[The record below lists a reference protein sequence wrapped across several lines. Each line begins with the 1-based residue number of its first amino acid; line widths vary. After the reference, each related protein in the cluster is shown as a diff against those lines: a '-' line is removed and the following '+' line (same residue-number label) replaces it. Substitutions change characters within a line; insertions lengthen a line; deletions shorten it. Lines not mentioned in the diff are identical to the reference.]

1 MTSTETENQP
11 RPLAGPLPAVSVV
24 IATHH
29 RPELLRLALAAVL
42 DQDYRGDIECLLVF
56 DQCPPDES
64 LRQDLPGRT
73 VRVAA
78 NGRTAGLAGARN
90 TGILAA
96 GGVYVAFCDDDD
108 VWLPGKLSTQ
118 VRALMASGALTCVSG
133 ITVQYSDHE
142 TIRVPTAADLTLRQL
157 VQRRVMEAHPST
169 VVVLREALLGRIGMV
184 DEDIPGSYG
193 EDFDWILR
201 AVQAGPIEVVA
212 QPLVNVRWGGSL
224 FSQRWDI
231 IIASIDYGIAKHA
244 VLRSS
249 RIGLAR
255 LYGRKSFALA
265 ALGKRREA
273 LRCARQ
279 TVRLSWRERRAYLA
293 AAVALRLI
301 SADRLVAKANSRGHG
316 I

>member
-1 MTSTETENQP
+1 MTSTEMDHQFQP
-11 RPLAGPLPAVSVV
+11 LDHQLPTVSVV
-24 IATHH
+24 IATHQ

-42 DQDYRGDIECLLVF
+42 EQDYGGNIECLVIF
-56 DQCPPDES
+56 DQCAPDES
-64 LRQDLPGRT
+64 LVQNRPGRT
-73 VRVAA
+73 VKVAV

-90 TGILAA
+90 SGILATT
-96 GGVYVAFCDDDD
+96 GHYVAFCDDDD
-108 VWLPGKLSTQ
+108 VWLPGKLSAQ
-118 VRALMASGALTCVSG
+118 VRSLTTTGALLCVSG

-142 TIRVPTAADLTLRQL
+142 TVRIPSAADLTLRQL

-169 VVVLREALLGRIGMV
+169 VVVLREALLGDIGLV

-201 AVQAGPIEVVA
+201 AVQAGPIDVVA
-212 QPLVNVRWGGSL
+212 APLVNVRWGGSL

-231 IIASIDYGIAKHA
+231 IVASIDYGIAKHD
-244 VLRSS
+244 VLRNN

-265 ALGKRREA
+265 ALGQRRKA
-273 LRCARQ
+273 LQCAGR
-279 TVRLSWRERRAYLA
+279 TIELSWRERRSYLA
-293 AAVALRLI
+293 VAVALRLV
-301 SADRLVAKANSRGHG
+301 SAEGLVRMANRRGHG